1 VLSVHAG
8 FRGSELSALWPR
20 HPKGWRL
27 REYPAGLFSH
37 CLRAERSHAGEGA
50 TAPSAPLARERTTA
64 ELPQ

>member
-37 CLRAERSHAGEGA
+37 CLRAERAHAGEGG